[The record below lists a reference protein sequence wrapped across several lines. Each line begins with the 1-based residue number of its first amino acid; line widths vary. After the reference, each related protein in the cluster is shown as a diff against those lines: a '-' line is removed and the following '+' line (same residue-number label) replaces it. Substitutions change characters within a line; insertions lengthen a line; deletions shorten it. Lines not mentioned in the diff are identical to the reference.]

1 MKCFSKLCL
10 AFLLFLL
17 VNSLPAQ
24 PVLYIGAQAGPAV
37 PNMIMPATISALS
50 LQSSGRQF
58 GLFLRY
64 GKRPYYQLSFNWA
77 NASEMM
83 QFDQKDRGLVQEQI
97 SLRQFS
103 ISGIMGYN
111 LLNKPAFKLR
121 SSMGPQLGYTHIEA
135 PAFLPGGGDPA
146 QQARLSWL
154 LGAGIDLY
162 HFNIDLTYQ
171 LGLDPLL
178 PFEGPKA
185 LQVRMNMLALG
196 IGVHI

>member
-1 MKCFSKLCL
+1 MKCFQK
-10 AFLLFLL
+10 LFLGGVIFFFL
-17 VNSLPAQ
+17 NGLTAQ
-24 PVLYIGAQAGPAV
+24 PVLYIGAHAGPAA
-37 PNMIMPATISALS
+37 PNMILPATVSALS
-50 LQSSGRQF
+50 LQSSGRQV

-64 GKRPYYQLSFNWA
+64 GKRPYYQLGFNWA
-77 NASEMM
+77 NASEML
-83 QFDQKDRGLVQEQI
+83 QFDQKDKGMVQEQI
-97 SLRQFS
+97 PLRQFS
-103 ISGIMGYN
+103 ISGVMGYN

-121 SSMGPQLGYTHIEA
+121 SCMGPQLGYTRIEA
-135 PAFLPGGGDPA
+135 PAFLPGGGEPV
-146 QQARLSWL
+146 QLARLSWL

-178 PFEGPKA
+178 PYEGPKD